1 MRNRR
6 NYYRI
11 LHVDRDA
18 PAAVI
23 QASYRT
29 LMHRLRV
36 HPDLGGDEGEAALVN
51 EAFATL
57 GDPARRAA
65 YDVQLGRTSLH
76 RSAGPAKPAAS
87 PTQPKSQAKKTVC
100 GFCGAPH
107 LGAQPTRPDASCAR
121 CRSPLSPPP
130 RQDAGDRS
138 RRKMERLPR
147 DLPVTFRRAES
158 RDVVWHGSMKDI
170 SLQGMRLVTPLRLS
184 AGERLLIENSFC
196 TTVAVVKSTRR
207 NPALQGGAWESG
219 VELLTI
225 RLVQDQGR
233 LISLLA

>member
-18 PAAVI
+18 PAEVI

-36 HPDLGGDEGEAALVN
+36 HPDLGGDEAEAALVN

-65 YDVQLGRTSLH
+65 YDVTLGRTSLH
-76 RSAGPAKPAAS
+76 RSAGTAKQTAAPAPPRSAS
-87 PTQPKSQAKKTVC
+87 QKAIC
-100 GFCGAPH
+100 GFCGAAQ
-107 LGAQPTRPDASCAR
+107 LGAQPTRPDALCAT
-121 CRSPLSPPP
+121 CRSPLCPPP

-184 AGERLLIENSFC
+184 VGERLLIENSFC
-196 TTVAVVKSTRR
+196 STVAVVKSTRR
-207 NPALQGGAWESG
+207 NPGFQGGAWECG

-225 RLVQDQGR
+225 RLVQGRGR
-233 LISLLA
+233 LVSLLA